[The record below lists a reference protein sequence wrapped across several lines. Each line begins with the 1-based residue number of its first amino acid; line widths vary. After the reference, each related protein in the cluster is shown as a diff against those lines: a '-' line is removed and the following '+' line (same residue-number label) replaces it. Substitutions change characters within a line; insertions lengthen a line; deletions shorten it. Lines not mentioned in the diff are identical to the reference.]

1 MGLREVLVSLNDI
14 KDTGIIQDY
23 AIVGGYAANLY
34 DIPKET
40 YDLDVAV
47 TVPYE
52 NDIQRLYEHFRNKGA
67 KIEDVYI
74 FIGDI
79 PVQFFPNINEL
90 FKSAIEE
97 ANVVEFEGIYG
108 KFVTV
113 EYLIILLLTSY
124 RPKDKIRI
132 QSLLGK
138 ANRELLLETIKR
150 FDNGQ
155 PSLCERYKEVL
166 ART

>member
-1 MGLREVLVSLNDI
+1 MGLREALVSLNGLRDI
-14 KDTGIIQDY
+14 GIIQDY

-34 DIPKET
+34 DIPQAT

-47 TVPYE
+47 TATHDD
-52 NDIQRLYEHFRNKGA
+52 DIQRIYDHFRNKGA
-67 KIEDVYI
+67 KIEHVYI
-74 FIGDI
+74 FIEGL

-90 FKSAIEE
+90 YKSAIEE
-97 ANVVEFEGIYG
+97 ANLVEFEGIYG

-124 RPKDKIRI
+124 RDKDKIRI

-150 FDNGQ
+150 FEHVQ
-155 PSLCERYKEVL
+155 PGLCERYKEVL